1 MSEKF
6 KNEYTIK
13 SARLKDYDYS
23 QNGMYFVTI
32 CTKNRE
38 EYFGSIVNKEMILNE
53 MGKIVDRFWQE
64 IPTHFPFVNFD
75 IYQIMPNHVHGI
87 IEILCDKHAR
97 RDEAMPRL
105 YNGAYPKMSKISPM
119 AGSLSV
125 ILGSY
130 KSIITKTIRKKIPYI
145 LFAWQSRY
153 YDRIIRNESELNRI
167 REYIFNNPAKW
178 KEDRNLPAGEAGNPE
193 NLFM

>member
-1 MSEKF
+1 MPEKF
-6 KNEYTIK
+6 KNKYKIE
-13 SARLKDYDYS
+13 SVRLKDYDYS
-23 QNGMYFVTI
+23 QNGIYFLTI

-53 MGKIVDRFWQE
+53 MGKIAENFWKE
-64 IPTHFPFVNFD
+64 IPNHFSNMRLDEFVV
-75 IYQIMPNHVHGI
+75 MPNHVHGI

-119 AGSLSV
+119 PGSLSV

-145 LFAWQSRY
+145 FFAWQSRY
-153 YDRIIRNESELNRI
+153 YDRIIRNEIELNRI

-178 KEDRNLPAGEAGNPE
+178 EEDRNNPE